1 MPIKRKPKKQ
11 PTRKVEVE
19 VGGKIYTLKFSSDID
34 QILSGLGIAL
44 LSLNDPKVN
53 TILKQF
59 GLEFYDVDGKK
70 IGVGDEN

>member
-1 MPIKRKPKKQ
+1 MPIRRKPKKQ
-11 PTRKVEVE
+11 AMRKVEVE

-53 TILKQF
+53 LILKQF
-59 GLEFYDVDGKK
+59 GLQFYDVEGNK
-70 IGVGDEN
+70 IEASDEN